1 MIQAKEIGYA
11 GHFLDVR
18 RIDVHTMPHVE
29 ALEPGQEPI
38 NTISFVEKNDQNEG
52 ELYKYILK
60 VLGRCH

>member
-1 MIQAKEIGYA
+1 MVIQAKEIGYA

-38 NTISFVEKNDQNEG
+38 NTISFVEKTTKMRVSFINTF
-52 ELYKYILK
+52 
-60 VLGRCH
+60 